1 MHNFKKIL
9 INGKLSNLNYN
20 YQWHQQHQLLIKFM
34 IFLIHMLVL
43 LLVAMLK
50 VVQFFNHLSKLKNYL
65 NIIVY
70 KKYVKKALM
79 FNKKEWFLMLDFKEI
94 LILNHNNNIIL
105 LCVSQ
110 QLENHILILLKSI
123 DIDQLIAHK
132 VLTQFIFITNNKIH
146 KFLDINTQ
154 YLKIIK
160 FILVILQT
168 FRSILKKS
176 KFLIDNYLY
185 VKIVLDIHLINQKFI
200 VLPKKHIFVMIVIKR
215 FIRLLQLEKNIIKY
229 KYHQDL
235 KNLGTVQS
243 MKTIFYNYIV
253 LFVVKLYV

>member
-1 MHNFKKIL
+1 
-9 INGKLSNLNYN
+9 
-20 YQWHQQHQLLIKFM
+20 
-34 IFLIHMLVL
+34 
-43 LLVAMLK
+43 
-50 VVQFFNHLSKLKNYL
+50 
-65 NIIVY
+65 
-70 KKYVKKALM
+70 
-79 FNKKEWFLMLDFKEI
+79 MLDFKGI

-110 QLENHILILLKSI
+110 QLENHILTLLKSI

-132 VLTQFIFITNNKIH
+132 VLTQFIFITNNKTH

-160 FILVILQT
+160 FILVISQT

-176 KFLIDNYLY
+176 KFLINYLY

-200 VLPKKHIFVMIVIKR
+200 VLPKKRIFVMIVIKR

-229 KYHQDL
+229 KYHQNL
-235 KNLGTVQS
+235 KNLGTVRN
-243 MKTIFYNYIV
+243 MRTILYNYIV
-253 LFVVKLYV
+253 LFVVRLYV